1 MKRRIYYTKFP
12 RYHRHVLFKE
22 KINGK
27 ATARLQRTGVDDHIH
42 SNGSIIIFHGC
53 KHFVLTKRVSLDG
66 RKEIST
72 LIKDNNI
79 PLIEVGSGGKFA

>member
-22 KINGK
+22 KTEK
-27 ATARLQRTGVDDHIH
+27 QRRVLQRTGVDDHIH

-53 KHFVLTKRVSLDG
+53 KHFVLIKRVSLDG